1 MYIYIYIHIYI
12 YIYIIYIYHISSF
25 GQIVQWLQRVHGK
38 HKVVGSNLT
47 RENFL
52 YGIEKPWFKINTIY
66 IGKFHY
72 TPMINS
78 QIKFETLVW

>member
-1 MYIYIYIHIYI
+1 MYIYIYI

-38 HKVVGSNLT
+38 HEVVGSNIT
-47 RENFL
+47 RANFL
-52 YGIEKPWFKINTIY
+52 YGTEKPWFKMNTIY

-72 TPMINS
+72 TPTINS
-78 QIKFETLVW
+78 QIKLERLVW